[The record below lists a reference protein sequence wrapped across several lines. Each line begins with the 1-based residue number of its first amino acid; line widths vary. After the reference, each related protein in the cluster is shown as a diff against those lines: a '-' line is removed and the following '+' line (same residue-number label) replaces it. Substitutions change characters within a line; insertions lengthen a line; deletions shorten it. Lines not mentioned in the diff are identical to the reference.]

1 MDIRSPFYRFSPDS
15 VGRLVWREAVGLPI
29 TPADVQ
35 RVVEATCDAMS
46 DPLVRRY
53 AERVQSGEIRNRGR
67 PKKEYPPLL
76 FVETL
81 YEIRKEE
88 IWERR
93 RWEESGRGRV
103 RGDLEPCFEAAE
115 YVARFCR
122 LASDR
127 GLLNW
132 MSQERKRVV
141 DHAERSRAFF
151 MK

>member
-1 MDIRSPFYRFSPDS
+1 MDMRSPFYRFSPDS

-53 AERVQSGEIRNRGR
+53 VERVQSGEIRINRGR

-93 RWEESGRGRV
+93 RSGKPEAPSHW
-103 RGDLEPCFEAAE
+103 EPCFEAAE

-122 LASDR
+122 LASNR

-141 DHAERSRAFF
+141 DRAERSRAFF